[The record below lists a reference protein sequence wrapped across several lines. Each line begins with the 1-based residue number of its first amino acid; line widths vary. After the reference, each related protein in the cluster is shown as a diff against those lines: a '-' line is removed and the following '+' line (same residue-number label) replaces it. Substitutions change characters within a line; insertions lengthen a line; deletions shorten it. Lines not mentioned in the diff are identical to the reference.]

1 MLEKEK
7 NLYTLIFFVLPPC
20 NKEEKDLVVSIIFRI
35 FAP

>member
-20 NKEEKDLVVSIIFRI
+20 NKEKKDLVVSVIFRI